1 MAVRNMGGSKPQ
13 NISQLNSERGGANYL
28 LASVPP
34 VWKDQGMQPP
44 LRVPSVFDKRG
55 VMGRDRTV
63 RFIAKALRPFLK
75 SVVDVDNNMH
85 IREKRAELVQA
96 IIDRVLDIATEVQC
110 LRGGWSAESTC
121 LLSWAQKQWLDVDAV
136 EAAQEAFTP
145 DGESTGQVATEWRER
160 VAEDFARWLN
170 ATISTEKTPMGDVE
184 YVEWKHTFLEVLP

>member
-1 MAVRNMGGSKPQ
+1 M
-13 NISQLNSERGGANYL
+13 LNNKRYEGERGGANHL

-34 VWKDQGMQPP
+34 VWKDQGLKAPV
-44 LRVPSVFDKRG
+44 RVASVFDMKRG
-55 VMGRDRTV
+55 LIARDREIN
-63 RFIAKALRPFLK
+63 FQAKKLK
-75 SVVDVDNNMH
+75 SFLEGKASLDNYMH
-85 IREKRAELVQA
+85 IRDKRAELVQA